1 MKAFIIRRLLQTLIT
16 LFVVT
21 LISFT
26 LCMILPGDPSLAV
39 VGSEGA
45 SEEMIKIVRQ
55 ELGLDQPVV
64 VQYFKWLAA
73 LVSGDFGI
81 SIRTRVHVLTLFG
94 QRLPLTLELLGLG
107 ILFALLVAIP
117 MGILSALKPN
127 TWVDTAGTILSVSGV
142 AMPQFFLGMLLILL
156 FPIWLG
162 WLPSSGY
169 VPPAE
174 SLAGNLKGM
183 ILPAISLG
191 SVVAAEIMRQLRS
204 SMLEVLNEEFVQTA
218 RAKGASEF
226 MVIIKHVL
234 RNALIP
240 VVTLLGMRI
249 GRLIGGIVIIEVVF
263 SLPGIGRL
271 LMNAVLFNDF
281 PVLQTGVL
289 LVALAVTFLNL
300 LADISYSF
308 LDPRIRRT

>member
-1 MKAFIIRRLLQTLIT
+1 MKTFIIRRILQTLIT

-21 LISFT
+21 LISFI
-26 LCMILPGDPSLAV
+26 LCMVLPGDPSLSV

-174 SLAGNLKGM
+174 SLAGNLRGM

-226 MVIIKHVL
+226 TVIIKHVL

>member
-1 MKAFIIRRLLQTLIT
+1 MKYFLIRRLLQTLVT
-16 LFVVT
+16 LFVVS

-26 LCMILPGDPSLAV
+26 LSMVLPGDPSLAI
-39 VGSEGA
+39 VGPEGA
-45 SEEMIKIVRQ
+45 SEAMIQHLRQ
-55 ELGLDQPVV
+55 ELGLDQPIV
-64 VQYFKWLAA
+64 VQYFKWLGA

-81 SIRTRVHVLTLFG
+81 SIRTRAHVLTLFG
-94 QRLPLTLELLGLG
+94 QRLPVTLELLGLG
-107 ILFALLVAIP
+107 ILFSLLIAIP
-117 MGILSALKPN
+117 MGILSALRPN
-127 TWVDTAGTILSVSGV
+127 TWVDSTATVISVSGV
-142 AMPQFFLGMLLILL
+142 AMPQFFLGMILILI
-156 FPIWLG
+156 FSVWLG

-169 VPPAE
+169 VSPE
-174 SLAGNLKGM
+174 NDLIGNLKGM

-218 RAKGASEF
+218 RAKGISEF
-226 MVIIKHVL
+226 QVIMRHVL

-271 LMNAVLFNDF
+271 LLNAVLFNDF

-289 LVALAVTFLNL
+289 LVALAVTLLNF

-308 LDPRIRRT
+308 LDPRIRHA

>member
-1 MKAFIIRRLLQTLIT
+1 MKAFLIRRILQTLIT
-16 LFVVT
+16 LFVVS

-26 LCMILPGDPSLAV
+26 LSMVLPGDPSLAI

-45 SEEMIKIVRQ
+45 SEEMIKSVRQ
-55 ELGLDQPVV
+55 ELGLDQPIV
-64 VQYFKWLAA
+64 VQYFKWLGA

-81 SIRTRVHVLTLFG
+81 SIRTRAHVLALFG
-94 QRLPLTLELLGLG
+94 QRLPMTLELLALG
-107 ILFALLVAIP
+107 ILFALLIAVP
-117 MGILSALKPN
+117 MGIFSALRPN
-127 TWVDTAGTILSVSGV
+127 TWVDTAGTVIAVSGV
-142 AMPQFFLGMLLILL
+142 AMPQFFLGMVLILV
-156 FPIWLG
+156 FSIWLG

-169 VPPAE
+169 VSPADNL
-174 SLAGNLKGM
+174 LANLKGM

-204 SMLEVLNEEFVQTA
+204 SMLEVLNEEYVQTA
-218 RAKGASEF
+218 RAKGVPEF
-226 MVIIKHVL
+226 QVIIRHAL

-300 LADISYSF
+300 LADVSYSL
-308 LDPRIRRT
+308 LDPRIRHT

>member
-1 MKAFIIRRLLQTLIT
+1 LQTLIT
-16 LFVVT
+16 LFVVS

-26 LCMILPGDPSLAV
+26 LSMVLPGDPSLSI

-45 SEEMIKIVRQ
+45 SEAMVQNLRQ
-55 ELGLDQPVV
+55 ELGLDKPIV
-64 VQYFKWLAA
+64 VQYFKWLGA

-81 SIRTRVHVLTLFG
+81 SIRTRAHVLTLFG
-94 QRLPLTLELLGLG
+94 QRLPVTLELLFFG
-107 ILFALLVAIP
+107 ILFALLIAIP
-117 MGILSALKPN
+117 MGIFSALRPN
-127 TWVDTAGTILSVSGV
+127 TWVDTAGTVIAVSGV
-142 AMPQFFLGMLLILL
+142 AMPQFFLGMILILV
-156 FPIWLG
+156 FSIWLG

-169 VPPAE
+169 VSPGDNL
-174 SLAGNLKGM
+174 LANLKGM

-204 SMLEVLNEEFVQTA
+204 SMLEVLNEEYIQTA
-218 RAKGASEF
+218 RAKGVPEF
-226 MVIIKHVL
+226 QVIIRHAL

-300 LADISYSF
+300 LADVSYSF
-308 LDPRIRRT
+308 LDPRIRHT

>member
-1 MKAFIIRRLLQTLIT
+1 MKAFLIRRILQTLIT
-16 LFVVT
+16 LFVVS

-26 LCMILPGDPSLAV
+26 LSMVLPGDPSLSI

-45 SEEMIKIVRQ
+45 SEAMVQNLRQ
-55 ELGLDQPVV
+55 ELGLDKPIV
-64 VQYFKWLAA
+64 VQYFKWLGA

-81 SIRTRVHVLTLFG
+81 SIRTRAHVLTLFG
-94 QRLPLTLELLGLG
+94 QRLPVTLELLFFG
-107 ILFALLVAIP
+107 ILFALLIAVP
-117 MGILSALKPN
+117 MGIFSALRPN
-127 TWVDTAGTILSVSGV
+127 TWVDTAGTVIAVSGV
-142 AMPQFFLGMLLILL
+142 AMPQFFLGMILILV
-156 FPIWLG
+156 FSIWLG

-169 VPPAE
+169 VSPADN
-174 SLAGNLKGM
+174 LLGNLKGM

-204 SMLEVLNEEFVQTA
+204 SMLEVLNEEYIQTA
-218 RAKGASEF
+218 RAKGVPEF
-226 MVIIKHVL
+226 QVIIGHAL

-300 LADISYSF
+300 LADVSYSF
-308 LDPRIRRT
+308 LDPRIRHT

>member
-1 MKAFIIRRLLQTLIT
+1 MKAFLIRRILQTLIT
-16 LFVVT
+16 LFVVS

-26 LCMILPGDPSLAV
+26 LSMVLPGDPSLAI

-45 SEEMIKIVRQ
+45 SEEMIQSVRQ
-55 ELGLDQPVV
+55 ELGLDQPIL
-64 VQYFKWLAA
+64 VQYFKWLGA
-73 LVSGDFGI
+73 LLSGNFGI
-81 SIRTRVHVLTLFG
+81 SIRTRAHVLTQFG
-94 QRLPLTLELLGLG
+94 QRLPMTLELLALG
-107 ILFALLVAIP
+107 ILFALLIAIP
-117 MGILSALKPN
+117 MGIFSALRPN
-127 TWVDTAGTILSVSGV
+127 TWVDTAGTVIAVSGV
-142 AMPQFFLGMLLILL
+142 AMPQFFLGMILILI
-156 FPIWLG
+156 FSIWLG

-169 VPPAE
+169 VTPGDNL
-174 SLAGNLKGM
+174 LANLKGM

-191 SVVAAEIMRQLRS
+191 SVVMAEIMRQLRS
-204 SMLEVLNEEFVQTA
+204 SMLEVLNEEYVQTA
-218 RAKGASEF
+218 RAKGVPEF
-226 MVIIKHVL
+226 WVIVRHAL

-289 LVALAVTFLNL
+289 LVALAVTFVNL
-300 LADISYSF
+300 LADVSYSL
-308 LDPRIRRT
+308 LDPRIRHT

>member
-26 LCMILPGDPSLAV
+26 LCMVLPGDPSLAV

-45 SEEMIKIVRQ
+45 SEEMIKLVRQ

-127 TWVDTAGTILSVSGV
+127 TWIDTAGTILSVSGV

-226 MVIIKHVL
+226 MVVIRHVL

>member
-1 MKAFIIRRLLQTLIT
+1 MKAFLIRRILQTLIT
-16 LFVVT
+16 LFVVS

-26 LCMILPGDPSLAV
+26 LSMVLPGDPSLSI

-45 SEEMIKIVRQ
+45 SEAMVQNLRQ
-55 ELGLDQPVV
+55 ELGLDQPIV
-64 VQYFKWLAA
+64 VQYFKWLGAI
-73 LVSGDFGI
+73 VSGDFGI

-94 QRLPLTLELLGLG
+94 QRLPMTLELLAFG
-107 ILFALLVAIP
+107 ILFALLVAVP
-117 MGILSALKPN
+117 MGIFSALRPN
-127 TWVDTAGTILSVSGV
+127 TWVDTAGTVIAVSGV
-142 AMPQFFLGMLLILL
+142 AMPQFFLGMILILV
-156 FPIWLG
+156 FSIWLG

-169 VPPAE
+169 VSPTD
-174 SLAGNLKGM
+174 NLVANIKGM
-183 ILPAISLG
+183 ILPAIALG
-191 SVVAAEIMRQLRS
+191 AVVAAEIMRQLRS
-204 SMLEVLNEEFVQTA
+204 SMLEVLNEEYIQTA
-218 RAKGASEF
+218 RAKGVSEF
-226 MVIIKHVL
+226 KVIIFHAL

-300 LADISYSF
+300 LADVSYSF
-308 LDPRIRRT
+308 LDPRIRHT